1 MNDNKIIRL
10 GQRLGPVER
19 EYHPINEEAGAV
31 EGCRHQDGSGENCFQ
46 ILNWGQG
53 VSLYLEKL

>member
-46 ILNWGQG
+46 ILN
-53 VSLYLEKL
+53 